1 MISHS
6 CVFASLFA
14 PNIQD
19 DLSLAIVKNIRS
31 FQSDVLTENIS
42 ITFYPGSFSNIPS
55 RSVTANVL
63 IPEGAFLLGKTLVKV
78 SYLDQKNKVILTQKI
93 PVEVKAKAQVFY
105 TVKKL
110 DKGHV
115 FQDID
120 IHSSLIDIS
129 NYSAQRLKKKEDII
143 GKEAKTMINAETI
156 LTSWMLTTKPD
167 IRSGDK
173 VKVIIQQK
181 NFEIAF
187 SGLVIEDGFIGQ
199 KVRVQ
204 SDYKDRRILT
214 GEVLDEGHVRVKMGY

>member
-1 MISHS
+1 MGPE
-6 CVFASLFA
+6 V
-14 PNIQD
+14 QD
-19 DLSLAIVKNIRS
+19 TLSLAVVKNIRS

-42 ITFYPGSFSNIPS
+42 VTFYPGSFSTIPS
-55 RSVTANVL
+55 RSVTANVF

-93 PVEVKAKAQVFY
+93 PLEVKAKAQVFY

-115 FQDID
+115 FQEADIQ
-120 IHSSLIDIS
+120 STLIDIS
-129 NYSAQRLKKKEDII
+129 NYSAQRVKKKEDIL
-143 GKEAKTMINAETI
+143 GKEAKTMINAESV
-156 LTSWMLTTKPD
+156 LTSWMLSNKPD
-167 IRSGDK
+167 VRSGDK

-181 NFEIAF
+181 NFEIAL
-187 SGLVIEDGFIGQ
+187 SGLLVEDGFIGQ

-204 SDYKDRRILT
+204 SDYKDKKILT